1 MGHDLPHLVRATYA
15 SAVLGPGDAEAAFDH
30 AVEMVLR
37 RRPRLKA
44 EEARREVA
52 AMLAADRIGEEG
64 AEPPASGHAAGW
76 RRSSR

>member
-15 SAVLGPGDAEAAFDH
+15 SAVLSRRDTSAAFEK

-37 RRPRLKA
+37 RRPLLGE

-52 AMLAADRIGEEG
+52 AMLAADPLGNEAG
-64 AEPPASGHAAGW
+64 SASAT
-76 RRSSR
+76 S